1 MAVTET
7 ELATEMAA
15 VYIMGKRYE
24 VPKSLTILK
33 ALEYAGYRLVRGV
46 GCRAGFCG
54 ACATVYRIAG
64 DFRLKVGLAC
74 QTVIEENMYLTQIPF
89 YPAVKAVYDIDQLSP
104 TAETILR
111 FYPEV
116 TRCLQCNTCRKVCP
130 QELEVMRYIAA
141 AMRGDIAKAADLS
154 FDCIQCGLCTS
165 QCPAEISHYHVAML
179 ARRLYA
185 KHLIPQASH
194 LTKRLEE
201 IQSGKFEAELEAL
214 MKADAERLKRLYA
227 ERDIEPEEL
236 VPARKTDE
244 D

>member
-7 ELATEMAA
+7 ELAMETVT

-24 VPKSLTILK
+24 VPKNLTILK

-54 ACATVYRIAG
+54 ACATVYRTAG

-89 YPAVKAVYDIDQLSP
+89 YPAVKAVYDINELSP
-104 TAETILR
+104 TAESILR
-111 FYPEV
+111 FYPEI

-130 QELEVMRYIAA
+130 QELDVMRYIAA

-165 QCPAEISHYHVAML
+165 RCPAEISHYHVAML

-185 KHLIPQASH
+185 KHLTPLASH
-194 LTKRLEE
+194 LTQRLEE
-201 IQSGKFEAELEAL
+201 IKANKFDAELEAL
-214 MKADAERLKRLYA
+214 MKADRETLRKLYA

-236 VPARKTDE
+236 VPSKTDE